1 MTTQLISRF
10 GTGFLRTEIY
20 RHGDAHLWVRR
31 PGPHRGRPFRHVSP
45 QAGTA
50 IAAVPT
56 GPVVWRLP
64 QESGGEIRLYRAPG
78 ETSAANLAI
87 GSSGDPEWE
96 RLRRVLCNTGR
107 ALRAVHIGVS
117 GELAAEP
124 PPGPS
129 RLARW
134 LRSGRG
140 PGGAVRFHETA
151 RRRLGSRRWERA
163 LSWCEPHSGATRF
176 LHGAPSLGCLVL
188 GPVTGN
194 AALLCGEEL
203 ARGPAESDVGWLL
216 GELVELRLIGETVP
230 ALRRLSEQAEGA
242 AAALLRGYD
251 APLDTGLLGRVAVTR
266 VFTHA
271 HDFAAYVGWADELTN
286 YADHLVR
293 LIDEQGGPAV
303 PADDRQLLKS
313 GSGDN

>member
-1 MTTQLISRF
+1 MTPQLVSRF

-31 PGPHRGRPFRHVSP
+31 PGPQRGRPFHPVSP
-45 QAGTA
+45 RVSKAV
-50 IAAVPT
+50 AAVPT

-64 QESGGEIRLYRAPG
+64 EESGEIRRYRAPG
-78 ETSAANLAI
+78 ETSAANLAL
-87 GSSGDPEWE
+87 GTSGDPEWE

-117 GELAAEP
+117 GELATEP

-140 PGGAVRFHETA
+140 PGGAGRFHETA
-151 RRRLGSRRWERA
+151 RLRLGSRRWERA
-163 LSWCEPHSGATRF
+163 LSWCEPHPGATRF
-176 LHGAPSLGCLVL
+176 LHGAPSLGCIVV

-194 AALLCGEEL
+194 AALLAGEEL

-216 GELVELRLIGETVP
+216 GELLELRLIGETVP
-230 ALRRLSEQAEGA
+230 GLKRLSEQAGAA
-242 AAALLRGYD
+242 AAALLCGYD
-251 APLDTGLLGRVAVTR
+251 APLDAGLLGRVAAVR

-271 HDFAAYVGWADELTN
+271 HDFAAYVGWADELTT

-303 PADDRQLLKS
+303 PADHRQLLES
-313 GSGDN
+313 GPGDN

>member
-31 PGPHRGRPFRHVSP
+31 AGPHRDRPFHHMSP
-45 QAGTA
+45 RAGTA

-56 GPVVWRLP
+56 GPVDWRLP
-64 QESGGEIRLYRAPG
+64 EESGGEIRLYRAPG

-163 LSWCEPHSGATRF
+163 LSWCEPHPDATRF

-194 AALLCGEEL
+194 AALLSGEEL

-230 ALRRLSEQAEGA
+230 ALRRLSEQAEAA

-251 APLDTGLLGRVAVTR
+251 APLDTGLLGRVATTR

-271 HDFAAYVGWADELTN
+271 HDFAAYVGWADELAN
-286 YADHLVR
+286 YADYLVR
-293 LIDEQGGPAV
+293 LVDEQGGPAV
-303 PADDRQLLKS
+303 PAGDRQLLKS